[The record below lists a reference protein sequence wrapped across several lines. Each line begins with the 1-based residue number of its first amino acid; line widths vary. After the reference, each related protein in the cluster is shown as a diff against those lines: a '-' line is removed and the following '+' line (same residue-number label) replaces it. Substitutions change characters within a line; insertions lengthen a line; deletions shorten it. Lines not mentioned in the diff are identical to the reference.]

1 MGWFMSAKYPALI
14 ELGLILAGVVLVMML
29 PFFMYGL
36 IRLGFLRDSGSVNSR
51 APGSSE
57 HASSFRRTEARA
69 ERTIERPPDKQ
80 ASAHECG
87 AASPPRAPEPS
98 AARVG

>member
-1 MGWFMSAKYPALI
+1 MFDKSPSVIEMGF
-14 ELGLILAGVVLVMML
+14 ILVGIVLVMIL
-29 PFFMYGL
+29 PFYMYGL
-36 IRLGFLRDSGSVNSR
+36 IRLGFLRDAGSVNSR

-69 ERTIERPPDKQ
+69 ERTIERPPDKP
-80 ASAHECG
+80 ACAHECG
-87 AASPPRAPEPS
+87 AAPPPRAPEPS

>member
-1 MGWFMSAKYPALI
+1 MFDKSPTVIEMGF
-14 ELGLILAGVVLVMML
+14 ILAGIVLVIIL
-29 PFFMYGL
+29 PFYMYGL
-36 IRLGFLRDSGSVNSR
+36 IRLGFLRGFGSVNSR

-57 HASSFRRTEARA
+57 HASPFRRTEARA
-69 ERTIERPPDKQ
+69 KRTIERPPDKQ

>member
-1 MGWFMSAKYPALI
+1 MFDKSPTVIEMGF
-14 ELGLILAGVVLVMML
+14 ILAGIVLVMIL
-29 PFFMYGL
+29 PFYMYGL
-36 IRLGFLRDSGSVNSR
+36 IRLGFFRDAGSVNSR

-69 ERTIERPPDKQ
+69 ARTIERPPDKT

>member
-1 MGWFMSAKYPALI
+1 MFDKSPTVIEMGF
-14 ELGLILAGVVLVMML
+14 ILTGIVLVMIL
-29 PFFMYGL
+29 PFYMYGL
-36 IRLGFLRDSGSVNSR
+36 IRLGLFRNAGSVNSR
-51 APGSSE
+51 ASGSSE
-57 HASSFRRTEARA
+57 HASSLRRTKARA
-69 ERTIERPPDKQ
+69 KRTIERPSDKS